1 MNAEPNK
8 QFNVT
13 TGSDSDKRYFPR
25 WQVKNRIVYRL
36 EGETHVHEARS
47 RDLSCTGT
55 SFISHFPVSTKHKLK
70 LRIYLF
76 EDKSIEVEGQPVW
89 VEETAE
95 GHLVG
100 LNFTNL
106 KPKIQDI
113 ILQFAFEIKK
123 DDVVKHW
130 FEGWDKK
137 V

>member
-1 MNAEPNK
+1 MKTNPKNIS
-8 QFNVT
+8 QVS
-13 TGSDSDKRYFPR
+13 TGADSDKRYFPR

-36 EGETHVHEARS
+36 EGDTHVHEARS
-47 RDLSCTGT
+47 RDLSCTGLCFL
-55 SFISHFPVSTKHKLK
+55 SQFPLSKEQKLK

-76 EDKSIEVEGQPVW
+76 DDKSIEVEGHPVW

-100 LNFTNL
+100 LHFSDL
-106 KPKIQDI
+106 KPKIQDT

-137 V
+137 